1 MRCVTLGSGSEVSD
15 CDVQSSVSTLPS
27 LPTPA
32 PAARPVRIRLDRAIT
47 IRTVAIVAVVLFHA
61 FTVPLGGGGLGD
73 GKALEGN
80 ATSILVALGAALPR
94 LEQFVIIFFLVA
106 GYFGYRAYQRSRLT
120 QTRRSRRTF
129 VKFFLWRRFWRL
141 VPVFWVALLFSYFV
155 SFSDPFSWD
164 GLRKLAV
171 NASLLKTLWPGYFFS
186 INYAHW
192 YVAVQWQ
199 LDLLYPLFLFIVA
212 RRSAGFAVAVAW
224 AVSFFFMFVVPQFTD
239 AAYLR
244 YFPLRWWAEW
254 SLGVYL
260 ADRHLAGVRLFPR
273 PGWTMLGAAVALML
287 ARADEVRIVE
297 WLAIRVLLGAAF
309 EAMLLSRSPR
319 LEVER
324 RMAPIGLCSYS
335 LYLLHIPVQQLVARV
350 WRLFGGDFSTIGGWC
365 VFAAVSGACAFAVA
379 RVSTEHVE
387 NRFAALGNRLWRR
400 RFSIR
405 RWMRLSG
412 RAKTGTTTSTARAV
426 RPAAEQEVGR

>member
-1 MRCVTLGSGSEVSD
+1 M
-15 CDVQSSVSTLPS
+15 STLRS
-27 LPTPA
+27 NVSPA
-32 PAARPVRIRLDRAIT
+32 KSPLRIRLDRAIT
-47 IRTVAIVAVVLFHA
+47 VRALAIIGVVFFHA
-61 FTVPLGGGGLGD
+61 FTVPFGGRNAAEAAWLD
-73 GKALEGN
+73 ESLMSAL
-80 ATSILVALGAALPR
+80 LAALPR
-94 LEQFVIIFFLVA
+94 VEQFVIIFFMVA

-120 QTRRSRRTF
+120 ESRRSRRTF

-186 INYAHW
+186 INHAHW

-199 LDLLYPLFLFIVA
+199 LDLLYPLFLFMVA

-224 AVSFFFMFVVPQFTD
+224 VVSMTFMFVVPQFTD

-273 PGWTMLGAAVALML
+273 PGWTMFAAAVALVA
-287 ARADEVRIVE
+287 ARAQGVPFVE
-297 WLAIRVLLGAAF
+297 WLAIRVLMGAAF
-309 EAMLLSRSPR
+309 EAMLLSRLPR

-324 RMAPIGLCSYS
+324 RVAPIGAVSYS
-335 LYLLHIPVQQLVARV
+335 LYLLHIPVQQLVMRA
-350 WRLFGGDFSTIGGWC
+350 WQWAGGDFSTVLGWC
-365 VFAAVSGACAFAVA
+365 AYAIVSGLCALGLARVCTEQIENKFAAF
-379 RVSTEHVE
+379 
-387 NRFAALGNRLWRR
+387 GNRLWRR
-400 RFSIR
+400 SSAIQRWIDVR
-405 RWMRLSG
+405 RIDAGVAHRSSADDG
-412 RAKTGTTTSTARAV
+412 RPKAVARRAN
-426 RPAAEQEVGR
+426 